1 MNEYRFE
8 DIIEG
13 TNAEFQVAVSEEM
26 LEDFQR
32 LSGDTNPMH
41 TDREYA
47 REKGM
52 DDRICYGMLTAS
64 FYSRLVGMYLPG
76 KFCILQE
83 ISVAFHKPVYINDIL
98 KVSGKVI
105 KKNELF
111 KRLEIDAKIINTN
124 GERVSKARIKVG
136 CLE

>member
-13 TNAEFQVAVSEEM
+13 TNAEFQVAVSEGM
-26 LEDFQR
+26 LEDFQK

-76 KFCILQE
+76 KYCILQE
-83 ISVAFHKPVYINDIL
+83 ISIAFHKPVYIGDMLI
-98 KVSGKVI
+98 VSGKVI

-111 KRLEIDAKIINTN
+111 KRLEIDAKIINVN
-124 GERVSKARIKVG
+124 GERVSRARIKVG

>member
-124 GERVSKARIKVG
+124 E
-136 CLE
+136 